1 MTITTSRGMTLE
13 VNWAFPPRGTD
24 KLMIELPDTRPV
36 ADIATEFDGLS
47 VIERKSDT
55 EGDATYTGY
64 TMLTGVVKNTKQG
77 TALLTLEKAVDAD
90 GHGD

>member
-1 MTITTSRGMTLE
+1 MTITTSRGKTID
-13 VNWAFPPRGTD
+13 VKWAYPLYGEE
-24 KLMIELPDTRPV
+24 KLMIELHDTSPV

-77 TALLTLEKAVDAD
+77 TVLLTLEKE
-90 GHGD
+90 G